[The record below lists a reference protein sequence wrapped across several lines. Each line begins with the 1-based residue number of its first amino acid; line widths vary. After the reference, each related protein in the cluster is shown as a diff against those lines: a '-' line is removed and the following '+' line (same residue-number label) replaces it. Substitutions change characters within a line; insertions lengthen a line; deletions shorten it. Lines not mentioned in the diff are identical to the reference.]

1 MQEVSVKGVFTV
13 FSSSFQKGWRK

>member
-1 MQEVSVKGVFTV
+1 MQGVSVKGVFTV